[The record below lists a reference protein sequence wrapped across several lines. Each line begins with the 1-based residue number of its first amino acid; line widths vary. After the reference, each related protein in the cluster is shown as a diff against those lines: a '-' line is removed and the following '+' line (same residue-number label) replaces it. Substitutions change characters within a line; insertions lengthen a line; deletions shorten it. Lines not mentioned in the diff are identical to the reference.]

1 MKTLLKTY
9 YHQPQVDTEKIM
21 KNLYLPER
29 NASFTMMILPTITA
43 LGFLAIFIWFIIMLN
58 IDFLAVWL
66 SVYFA
71 VGGFLF
77 SILNIL
83 TGLLIFISQNYTIL
97 LFVTSLVFLLQI
109 ALISLRDQFHIHLR

>member
-1 MKTLLKTY
+1 
-9 YHQPQVDTEKIM
+9 
-21 KNLYLPER
+21 
-29 NASFTMMILPTITA
+29 MILPTITA